1 MSISLSASHVIYADL
16 TTTPQAY
23 PPVLLERKAVAIRKS
38 MDEEKAPGVPIRIS
52 METTDRQCVDHI
64 FILSHAYLSGS
75 WGTVISKGLT
85 RPFKLLIYE
94 PIVQLLGLYMAYVYG
109 ILYCTHLGVSSILCC
124 LTRFSIHHD
133 NTVDIRICIPLPTRN
148 CRSSLSR
155 FRCRSYGR
163 ITNQREI
170 YGPGI

>member
-1 MSISLSASHVIYADL
+1 M
-16 TTTPQAY
+16 TPQAY
-23 PPVLLERKAVAIRKS
+23 PPVLLERKAAAIRKS
-38 MDEEKAPGVPIRIS
+38 IDEEKAPGVPIRIS
-52 METTDRQCVDHI
+52 METVDRQCVDHI
-64 FILSHAYLSGS
+64 FILSHAYISGS
-75 WGTVISKGLT
+75 WGAIFSKGLI
-85 RPFKLLIYE
+85 RPFKLLVYE

-109 ILYCTHLGVSSILCC
+109 ILYCTHLRVSSILCC

-133 NTVDIRICIPLPTRN
+133 NTVDLRRCIPLPTRN

-155 FRCRSYGR
+155 FWCRSYGR